1 MAHPATRQGHE
12 GTEGGAVRAGTGRN
26 PARSGGCSRDRQL
39 PLLWALRCRLG
50 PVREPTLPH
59 VCFLVPEHLVF
70 STEKHLTQE
79 PGTQPYNVSD
89 DSVPEHKVALLKV

>member
-12 GTEGGAVRAGTGRN
+12 GTEGGAALAG
-26 PARSGGCSRDRQL
+26 SGETRPGVGDAAGDCQL

-50 PVREPTLPH
+50 PIREPTLPH